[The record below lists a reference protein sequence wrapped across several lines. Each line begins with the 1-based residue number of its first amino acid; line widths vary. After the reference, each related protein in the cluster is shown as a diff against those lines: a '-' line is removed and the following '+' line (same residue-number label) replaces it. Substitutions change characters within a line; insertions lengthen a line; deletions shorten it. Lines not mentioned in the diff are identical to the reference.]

1 MPAKNFAIVTVATL
15 GLLSGCAGVSTDTSS
30 YDRYQT
36 GGGAPE
42 VVPRRSGEIEVRMPD
57 GCTALYD
64 NRGNLI
70 NRDGSCSS
78 SELRR
83 TDEAAA
89 SYLREQGANGQSGR
103 PRQVSGTPEVVP
115 RRSGEIE
122 VRMPDGCTAL
132 YDQRGNLINRGSSCS
147 SSDRRRADE
156 AAASYFREQGTSGG
170 YSPERETPPEIMM
183 GKNREAEV
191 IFKNNCVVYYDARG
205 KRKEQLPQCSGNQV
219 RRADQAIAAYRR
231 EQGF

>member
-1 MPAKNFAIVTVATL
+1 MQAKNFAIVTVAAL
-15 GLLSGCAGVSTDTSS
+15 GLLSGCAGVSTDTPS
-30 YDRYQT
+30 YNRYQA
-36 GGGAPE
+36 GGAPE
-42 VVPRRSGEIEVRMPD
+42 VVPRRSGEIEVRMPG

-70 NRDGSCSS
+70 NRGSSCSS

-83 TDEAAA
+83 ADEAAA
-89 SYLREQGANGQSGR
+89 SYLREQGANDHSGR
-103 PRQVSGTPEVVP
+103 PRQASGVPEVAP
-115 RRSGEIE
+115 RPSGEVE
-122 VRMPDGCTAL
+122 VRMPSGCTAL
-132 YDQRGNLINRGSSCS
+132 YDNRGSLINRGSSCS

-156 AAASYFREQGTSGG
+156 AAASYFREQGASGG
-170 YSPERETPPEIMM
+170 HSPEGGTPPEIMM

-205 KRKEQLPQCSGNQV
+205 QRTNKLSACTNDQV